1 MWTDFSIESTAY
13 PKLPAYGLG
22 VKDTIFSSK
31 NGMQCSRASHGS
43 RDLLEA
49 VILSGTVRK
58 WKCIFFCISYIHFS
72 NLTSFLNPSFFRFI
86 TALNPLIMWKWDI
99 LIYDLYMS
107 CCFVFQRIEF
117 HICAQCCYRMLF
129 YNFHA
134 FSSISMCLNQYF
146 EKSGVH

>member
-1 MWTDFSIESTAY
+1 MWTDFSIEGTAY

-31 NGMQCSRASHGS
+31 NGMQCGRASHGS
-43 RDLLEA
+43 RGLLEA
-49 VILSGTVRK
+49 VISSGTVRK
-58 WKCIFFCISYIHFS
+58 WKYIFFCISYIHFS
-72 NLTSFLNPSFFRFI
+72 NLTSFLNPSLFRFI

-117 HICAQCCYRMLF
+117 HICVHMTIDTSSVATECYF
-129 YNFHA
+129 T
-134 FSSISMCLNQYF
+134 ISMLSHQYQC
-146 EKSGVH
+146 V